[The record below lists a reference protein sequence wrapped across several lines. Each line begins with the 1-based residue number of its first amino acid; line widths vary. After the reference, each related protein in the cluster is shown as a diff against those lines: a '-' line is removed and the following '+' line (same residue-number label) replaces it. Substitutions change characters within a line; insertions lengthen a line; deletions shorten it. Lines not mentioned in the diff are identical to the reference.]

1 MKQKFKKNILVQDFK
16 EILENKSIKWKNF
29 KNKTFLLTG
38 ANGFIVTYIIHFLIF
53 LNEKYNFNIKLIII
67 SKNKKKFKSSF
78 KNILKSSH
86 IHFIEQDVS
95 DKIKI
100 SKNTK
105 IDFILHA
112 ASKASPKLFNK
123 SPIETILPNIFGTYN
138 LLKISCDRKIK
149 SFIFFS
155 SGEVYGDHSGIIEEH
170 NLLHFNHL
178 TNRASY
184 AESKKMGETL
194 CHSFFKERNIPIKIL
209 RLFHTYGPCMN
220 LNDDRVMM
228 DFVKSIITNKK
239 IILRSDGNQ
248 KRSFCYIADVLKGI
262 FILLLNG
269 KNGEAYN
276 IANPKETTTI
286 KKLALKLAKNNNAKF
301 IKSINKNN
309 KLTNFVKNAIP
320 SIKKINALGFEPTT
334 SLDKGFERTIKY
346 FK

>member
-1 MKQKFKKNILVQDFK
+1 MKQKFKKDILVQDFN
-16 EILENKSIKWKNF
+16 EILENKNIKWKNF

-53 LNEKYNFNIKLIII
+53 LNKEYNFNIKLIII
-67 SKNKKKFKSSF
+67 SKNKKKFKF

-86 IHFIEQDVS
+86 IHFIEQDIS
-95 DKIKI
+95 EKIKI

-112 ASKASPKLFNK
+112 ASKASPKLFNE

-170 NLLHFNHL
+170 NLLNFNHL

-220 LNDDRVMM
+220 LDDDRVMM
-228 DFVKSIITNKK
+228 DFVKNIISNKK
-239 IILRSDGNQ
+239 IILRSNGNQ
-248 KRSFCYIADVLKGI
+248 KRSFCYIADVIKGI

-276 IANPKETTTI
+276 LANPKETITI
-286 KKLALKLAKNNNAKF
+286 KKLALKLAKNNNVKF
-301 IKSINKNN
+301 TKSINKKS

-320 SIKKINALGFEPTT
+320 SIKKINTLGFEPTT
-334 SLDKGFERTIKY
+334 GLDKGFERTIKY
-346 FK
+346 FKKN